1 MNIFNPFFLFWNF
14 FKRFSFGIKINII
27 YLCVCIVLI
36 LGCWWLYQ
44 RFNTIPVFKNEIE
57 LYEYISKDINPK
69 IWFISNINFGIYKH
83 SDVPK
88 LNGLMY
94 RQDTTHIKTVTP
106 IFTDYLISEAQNNI
120 RVRDLEKIGEGVM
133 NEKYI
138 SLYDTLT
145 KLVDTFDIN
154 RAVYAVDLKFKQVYP
169 KEIELPLPKSQT
181 IDTYNQYTRL
191 FESEFGEDYIT
202 DQRTIESRIVKIE
215 TDQSSRYKSFMFFNG
230 MDYGNSFSNSFL
242 SIFNLYDISQAY
254 VVFKYKGNAKLDHL
268 RFNFGSAVVCT
279 GLNPNIAEIN
289 MDNIII
295 KDSVFLSST
304 TYMYKPIN
312 DFELRFH
319 VSPKDTQNLQ
329 TMRLFVL
336 TTLFSLLLTF
346 FLSCVV
352 KIIKVKVHRFIPRL
366 RDNADGKLWSVY
378 DSWLGDYSK
387 FQCHKNYE
395 TKEICEFYISLCN
408 RYYKKHFIA
417 SLFPKKK
424 TKKSKAKKN

>member
-1 MNIFNPFFLFWNF
+1 M
-14 FKRFSFGIKINII
+14 
-27 YLCVCIVLI
+27 
-36 LGCWWLYQ
+36 
-44 RFNTIPVFKNEIE
+44 
-57 LYEYISKDINPK
+57 
-69 IWFISNINFGIYKH
+69 
-83 SDVPK
+83 
-88 LNGLMY
+88 
-94 RQDTTHIKTVTP
+94 
-106 IFTDYLISEAQNNI
+106 
-120 RVRDLEKIGEGVM
+120 
-133 NEKYI
+133 
-138 SLYDTLT
+138 
-145 KLVDTFDIN
+145 
-154 RAVYAVDLKFKQVYP
+154 
-169 KEIELPLPKSQT
+169 
-181 IDTYNQYTRL
+181 
-191 FESEFGEDYIT
+191 
-202 DQRTIESRIVKIE
+202 
-215 TDQSSRYKSFMFFNG
+215 
-230 MDYGNSFSNSFL
+230 
-242 SIFNLYDISQAY
+242 
-254 VVFKYKGNAKLDHL
+254 DHL

-424 TKKSKAKKN
+424 TKK